1 MTQSIF
7 QSARF
12 QEDYKKYKSAID
24 QMPEGNFKT
33 EVKGLLS
40 SLVAEVKKMDGM
52 HVEMV
57 FTKQLPSLGADFKE
71 NIISLRKKLDSKIR
85 DWQEAN

>member
-12 QEDYKKYKSAID
+12 QEDYNRYKSVIEKMSD
-24 QMPEGNFKT
+24 GQFKT
-33 EVKGLLS
+33 EVDGLLS
-40 SLVAEVKKMDGM
+40 KLVSEVKKLDGM
-52 HVEMV
+52 HMEMV
-57 FTKQLPSLGADFKE
+57 FTKQLPTMGSDFKE
-71 NIISLRKKLDSKIR
+71 NIISIRKQLENKIR